1 MEKILYPKVAILLR
15 CPIDIK
21 VNIEELNFLGA
32 NNPIDKTRSCSA
44 DLICALRHFGLDP
57 MEVFSQLHEPLV
69 VIFVLGT
76 GADEL
81 SQARHDG
88 SHRSL
93 GVLVRLPGVERVALQ
108 CAVPL
113 LQALVGSILAR

>member
-1 MEKILYPKVAILLR
+1 MKRLPFQYVFQL
-15 CPIDIK
+15 IK
-21 VNIEELNFLGA
+21 VNIEELNFLAG
-32 NNPIDKTRSCSA
+32 NNPFDKIEIPGAAA
-44 DLICALRHFGLDP
+44 DLICAFRHFRLDP

-88 SHRSL
+88 SYRPL
-93 GVLVRLPGVERVALQ
+93 GVLVRLPAVERVCLQ
-108 CAVPL
+108 GAVPL
-113 LQALVGSILAR
+113 LQTLVRSLLTR